1 MMCTRSHDG
10 KTYNIV
16 GSLPSLSCCNFT
28 KTSLPKG
35 ELIRKAGKTY
45 RKPACGLDYDRVNIP
60 SISLSTQL
68 LYYIYA
74 SQHILAGIYE
84 SSARA
89 PPNENITHIFSTTY
103 SHEAFMTIDY
113 TKPATAKS

>member
-1 MMCTRSHDG
+1 MIPLRSHDG
-10 KTYNIV
+10 QTYNIV
-16 GSLPSLSCCNFT
+16 GSLPSLSCCNVT
-28 KTSLPKG
+28 QTSLPKG
-35 ELIRKAGKTY
+35 ELILWYGQTY

-60 SISLSTQL
+60 SISLSTEL

-89 PPNENITHIFSTTY
+89 PPHENITHIFTNIFS
-103 SHEAFMTIDY
+103 
-113 TKPATAKS
+113 

>member
-1 MMCTRSHDG
+1 MISLRSHDG

-16 GSLPSLSCCNFT
+16 GSLPSLTCCNVT
-28 KTSLPKG
+28 ETSLPMGK
-35 ELIRKAGKTY
+35 LILGCGQTCC
-45 RKPACGLDYDRVNIP
+45 KPAYGLDNDRVNIP
-60 SISLSTQL
+60 PISLSTQL

-89 PPNENITHIFSTTY
+89 PPHENLTHIFY
-103 SHEAFMTIDY
+103 QHFLMRHL
-113 TKPATAKS
+113 

>member
-1 MMCTRSHDG
+1 MIPLRSHDG
-10 KTYNIV
+10 ETYNIV
-16 GSLPSLSCCNFT
+16 GSFPPLTCCNVT
-28 KTSLPKG
+28 QTSLPMG
-35 ELIRKAGKTY
+35 ELILGRGQTY
-45 RKPACGLDYDRVNIP
+45 RKPACGLGYDGVNIP

-89 PPNENITHIFSTTY
+89 PPHENITHIFTNIFS
-103 SHEAFMTIDY
+103 
-113 TKPATAKS
+113 

>member
-1 MMCTRSHDG
+1 MIRARSHDG

-16 GSLPSLSCCNFT
+16 GSLPSLSCCNLT
-28 KTSLPKG
+28 ETSLPMG
-35 ELIRKAGKTY
+35 ELILVHGQTY
-45 RKPACGLDYDRVNIP
+45 RKPACGLDYDRVNIHQ
-60 SISLSTQL
+60 INLSTQL

-89 PPNENITHIFSTTY
+89 PPHENITHIFTNIFS
-103 SHEAFMTIDY
+103 
-113 TKPATAKS
+113 

>member
-1 MMCTRSHDG
+1 MIPLRSHDG

-16 GSLPSLSCCNFT
+16 GSLASLTCCNLT
-28 KTSLPKG
+28 QTSLPKG
-35 ELIRKAGKTY
+35 ELIFKFGQTY
-45 RKPACGLDYDRVNIP
+45 HKPACGLDYHRVNIP
-60 SISLSTQL
+60 SISLSTPL

-89 PPNENITHIFSTTY
+89 PPYENLTHIFY
-103 SHEAFMTIDY
+103 
-113 TKPATAKS
+113 

>member
-1 MMCTRSHDG
+1 MIPLRSHDG

-35 ELIRKAGKTY
+35 ELILGRGQTY
-45 RKPACGLDYDRVNIP
+45 RKPAIGLNCSRVNIP

-84 SSARA
+84 CSARA
-89 PPNENITHIFSTTY
+89 PPHENITHIFTNIFLMR
-103 SHEAFMTIDY
+103 HL
-113 TKPATAKS
+113 

>member
-1 MMCTRSHDG
+1 MIPLQSHDG

-16 GSLPSLSCCNFT
+16 GSLPSLTCCNLT
-28 KTSLPKG
+28 ETSLPMG
-35 ELIRKAGKTY
+35 ELILVRGQTY
-45 RKPACGLDYDRVNIP
+45 HKPACSFDYCRGNMP
-60 SISLSTQL
+60 PISLSTRL

-89 PPNENITHIFSTTY
+89 PPHENITHIFY
-103 SHEAFMTIDY
+103 QHFLMRHL
-113 TKPATAKS
+113 